1 MVMSRGEKARRG
13 NTSCLS
19 ILSGEILARERN
31 RLTYFALCLATGIFF
46 PKEGRSSSL
55 KISPSRR
62 EDTRRIDFLSF
73 RFAAKVL
80 GGSFFLFF
88 FFSFVVR
95 GVRKEYSLPE
105 ILD

>member
-13 NTSCLS
+13 NTSCWS

-46 PKEGRSSSL
+46 SKEGRSSSL
-55 KISPSRR
+55 KISPRR

-73 RFAAKVL
+73 LREKFWGEV
-80 GGSFFLFF
+80 SFF

>member
-13 NTSCLS
+13 NTSCWS

-55 KISPSRR
+55 KISPRR

-73 RFAAKVL
+73 AGKVL
-80 GGSFFLFF
+80 GRSFFL